1 MKSFC
6 FFLFLFCFE
15 TLTHNLHAQDIQL
28 DSTTLTLRDVA
39 TGIQVPWEILWG
51 PDAHL
56 WVTER
61 RGRVLRIEP
70 ESGNIA
76 TILNIES
83 KVTATGEPGLLGMA
97 LHPDFPD
104 TARVYLVYTYTEAS
118 SGDIRERLVTYNWD
132 GIKLNNETILL
143 NNIDGGNIHNGSR
156 LLVTRDRKLLMT
168 TGETGSGNLSQSKT
182 NLNGKILRLNLDGSI
197 PKDNP
202 FPNSHI
208 WSFGHRNPQGLCLG
222 RDTLIY
228 SSEHGAQQSDEFNL
242 IQKGR
247 NYGWPKVE
255 GKCNTANEM
264 TFCTNNNVREPLME
278 WTPCV
283 AVNGLWYYEHPAIP
297 EWQGKILMTVL
308 GGFVKQ
314 PRLSVL
320 TLSPNGQE
328 VLSEKQYA
336 QTFGRLRD
344 LCVNPKTGAVYIA
357 TNGANYPGGGPNR
370 IIEYRNEAYK
380 ITATPASLT
389 TTQYLRIAPNPMKE
403 EGDFEFSENFLGSS
417 YEILDFNSQIVCSGT
432 VNQRKMRL
440 SIHDFSA
447 GFYFIRASNG
457 LGTVTKV
464 FVVL

>member
-1 MKSFC
+1 MKSIT
-6 FFLFLFCFE
+6 FLLLFVTTFS
-15 TLTHNLHAQDIQL
+15 HPIQAQDISL

-51 PDAHL
+51 PDAHI

-70 ESGNIA
+70 ESGNIT

-83 KVTATGEPGLLGMA
+83 KITATGEPGLLGMA

-104 TARVYLVYTYTEAS
+104 TALVYLVYTYTEPTT
-118 SGDIRERLVTYNWD
+118 GDIRERLVTYEWN
-132 GIKLNNETILL
+132 GTKLSNENTLL
-143 NNIDGGNIHNGSR
+143 NDIDGGNIHNGSR

-168 TGETGSGNLSQSKT
+168 TGETGSGNLSQNKA
-182 NLNGKILRLNLDGSI
+182 NLNGKVLRLNLDGSI
-197 PKDNP
+197 PSDNP
-202 FPNSHI
+202 FPNSYI

-255 GKCNTANEM
+255 GKCNTSNEM

-283 AVNGLWYYEHPAIP
+283 AVNGLWYYDHPAIP
-297 EWQGKILMTVL
+297 EWQNKVLMTVL
-308 GGFVKQ
+308 GGFVKL

-320 TLSPNGQE
+320 TLSANGQE
-328 VLSEKQYA
+328 VVEEKQYA
-336 QTFGRLRD
+336 KTFGRLRD
-344 LCVNPKTGAVYIA
+344 LCVNPKNGAVYIA

-370 IIEYRNEAYK
+370 IIEYRNLSYK
-380 ITATPASLT
+380 ITAAPTLLA
-389 TTQYLRIAPNPMKE
+389 TTQYLRIAPNPMSD
-403 EGDFEFSENFLGSS
+403 EGTLEFSENFLGSS
-417 YEILDFNSQIVCSGT
+417 YEIIDFNSQIISTGT
-432 VNQRKMRL
+432 VSKTQMPL
-440 SIHDFSA
+440 SMQSFPA
-447 GFYFIRASNG
+447 GFYFVRATNG
-457 LGTVTKV
+457 LGTVTKI
-464 FVVL
+464 FVKN